1 MQVAGI
7 ICEYNPIH
15 LGHVG
20 HIKKTK
26 RVLGEC
32 AIVCVMSGNYV
43 QRGDAAVFGK
53 HVRAA
58 AAVSCGA
65 DLVVE
70 LPTPYALSSAE
81 GFAKAGVYILD
92 KLGVC
97 DVISF
102 GSENGDI
109 DILKKIASTI
119 ITPQADKL
127 ILQGI
132 EGGLAYAAAVQK
144 AADAIMGAD
153 SSALRSPNNLLGIEY
168 LKALSKLGSKMG
180 AITVT
185 RTGGAHDS
193 DEGYSASGIR
203 KTLGES
209 NEPWSLI
216 PQVASEMF
224 QKEIDA
230 GRGPILLKD
239 MELTMLSRIRAISDF
254 SQLPNATEGLDNRF
268 EKYSGEATIEQ
279 MFEKIKT
286 KRYAMSRIRRM
297 MMCAVLGITAQDTQ
311 SPPPYIRIL
320 AMNDTGKKILNR
332 ARTRADLPI
341 ITKPASV
348 QKLSGRAVKL
358 FELESKATDFYTLSF
373 KNIESRV
380 AGTEWKQSPCIC

>member
-332 ARTRADLPI
+332 ARTHADLPI